1 MHGFS
6 FSKGAT
12 QPALRYK
19 KTENSRIHQVL
30 IKDMNKVSIIFTI
43 QPKSTKIGLKFI
55 TKKVLTFRI
64 SLLFHMQYFMFNP
77 ITPGVFIVNFE
88 HILHLVLVFLMLT
101 LNM

>member
-55 TKKVLTFRI
+55 TKKVLTFSI

-77 ITPGVFIVNFE
+77 GVFIVNFE
-88 HILHLVLVFLMLT
+88 HISHLVLVFLMLT